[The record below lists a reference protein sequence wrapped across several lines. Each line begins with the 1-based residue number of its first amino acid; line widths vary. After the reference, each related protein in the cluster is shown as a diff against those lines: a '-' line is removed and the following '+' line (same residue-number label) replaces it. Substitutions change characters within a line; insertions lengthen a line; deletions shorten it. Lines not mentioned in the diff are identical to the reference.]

1 MNRNRIKKPET
12 YNTTGQMR
20 WTLELWTGDPLV
32 TDWILLLLDEMMHHL
47 YTNYHVSI
55 FLHQYFNL
63 LKKDKMRNNRIPRIW
78 NSNIN
83 LKFESFVT
91 GTCYC

>member
-55 FLHQYFNL
+55 FFTPILQFA
-63 LKKDKMRNNRIPRIW
+63 KER
-78 NSNIN
+78 
-83 LKFESFVT
+83 
-91 GTCYC
+91 